1 MIRGIGCDMAK
12 IERFRRPLEKEH
24 FIERIFTEKERKL
37 LEQSGDPVIFAAG
50 RWAAK
55 EAVAKALGTGFS
67 GCEPSEIS
75 VERDENGAPVIRLLG
90 KAAQRLHPGDRIWVS
105 ITHEKEYAAA
115 FAVWEG
121 E

>member
-24 FIERIFTEKERKL
+24 FIERIFTEKERIL

-105 ITHEKEYAAA
+105 ITQEKEYAAA
-115 FAVWEG
+115 FADWEG